1 MDSLQDFLRNSPEKE
16 MGSMSDPNTPS
27 GAAEPEGTDGS
38 TPAQP
43 VPPSSDIPP
52 AAAPDGVPPTP
63 PVAPPAPPVPPAQPA
78 APGYGA
84 PEQPYGQ
91 QPYGQQ
97 PQQPYGQQPQQ
108 PYGQQPQQPY
118 GQQPYGQQPQ
128 QPYGQQP
135 GYGQPTYGQ
144 PAPGYAQPYAT
155 APAGKSPI
163 LSILSLVGGIIGI
176 ILNFAFGIGALFAV
190 AAVVL
195 GFIGRSKEPQ
205 AKGFWLTGII
215 LGFVAIAIA
224 IIFWIVWGIILA
236 NLSTT
241 YRY

>member
-1 MDSLQDFLRNSPEKE
+1 
-16 MGSMSDPNTPS
+16 MSDPNTPS
-27 GAAEPEGTDGS
+27 GAPEPEGTDGS

-63 PVAPPAPPVPPAQPA
+63 PVAPPAPPAQPA

-84 PEQPYGQ
+84 PQ
-91 QPYGQQ
+91 QPYG
-97 PQQPYGQQPQQ
+97 QQ

-135 GYGQPTYGQ
+135 YGQQPYGQQPGQPGYGQPAYGQ

-155 APAGKSPI
+155 APATKSPI
-163 LSILSLVGGIIGI
+163 LSILSLVGGIAGI
-176 ILNFAFGIGALFAV
+176 VLNLAFGIGAVFGV
-190 AAVVL
+190 AAIVL
-195 GFIGRSKEPQ
+195 GFIGRTREPQ

-215 LGFVAIAIA
+215 LGFVSVAIA
-224 IIFWIVWGIILA
+224 IIFWIFWGIFLA
-236 NLSTT
+236 SLSNT

>member
-1 MDSLQDFLRNSPEKE
+1 
-16 MGSMSDPNTPS
+16 MSDPNTPS
-27 GAAEPEGTDGS
+27 GAPEPEGTDGS

-63 PVAPPAPPVPPAQPA
+63 PVAPPAPPAPPAQPA

-84 PEQPYGQ
+84 PQ
-91 QPYGQQ
+91 QPYG
-97 PQQPYGQQPQQ
+97 QQ

-135 GYGQPTYGQ
+135 YGQQPGQPGYGQPAYGQ

-155 APAGKSPI
+155 APATKSPI
-163 LSILSLVGGIIGI
+163 LSILSLVGGIAGI
-176 ILNFAFGIGALFAV
+176 VLNLAFGIGAVFGV
-190 AAVVL
+190 AAIVL
-195 GFIGRSKEPQ
+195 GFIGRTREPQ

-215 LGFVAIAIA
+215 LGFVSVAIA
-224 IIFWIVWGIILA
+224 IIFWIFWGIFLA
-236 NLSTT
+236 SFSNT

>member
-1 MDSLQDFLRNSPEKE
+1 
-16 MGSMSDPNTPS
+16 MSDPNTPS

-63 PVAPPAPPVPPAQPA
+63 PVAPPGPPAPPVPPAQPA

-97 PQQPYGQQPQQ
+97 P
-108 PYGQQPQQPY
+108 
-118 GQQPYGQQPQ
+118 QQPYGQQPQ

>member
-97 PQQPYGQQPQQ
+97 PYGQQPQQ
-108 PYGQQPQQPY
+108 PYGQQP
-118 GQQPYGQQPQ
+118 QQPYGQQPQ

>member
-1 MDSLQDFLRNSPEKE
+1 
-16 MGSMSDPNTPS
+16 MSDPNTPS
-27 GAAEPEGTDGS
+27 GAPEPEGTDGS

-63 PVAPPAPPVPPAQPA
+63 PVAPPAPPV

-84 PEQPYGQ
+84 
-91 QPYGQQ
+91 

-128 QPYGQQP
+128 QPYQQQPYGQQP
-135 GYGQPTYGQ
+135 GQPAYGQPAYGQ
-144 PAPGYAQPYAT
+144 PAPGYAQPYGT
-155 APAGKSPI
+155 APATKSPI
-163 LSILSLVGGIIGI
+163 LSILSLVGGILGI
-176 ILNFAFGIGALFAV
+176 VLNLAFGIGALFGV
-190 AAVVL
+190 AAIVL
-195 GFIGRSKEPQ
+195 GFIGRTKEPQ

-215 LGFVAIAIA
+215 LGFVSVAIA
-224 IIFWIVWGIILA
+224 IIFWIFWGIFLA
-236 NLSTT
+236 SFSNT

>member
-1 MDSLQDFLRNSPEKE
+1 
-16 MGSMSDPNTPS
+16 MSDPNTPS

-63 PVAPPAPPVPPAQPA
+63 PVAPPAPPVPPAQPV

-108 PYGQQPQQPY
+108 PYGQQP
-118 GQQPYGQQPQ
+118 QQPYGQQPQ

>member
-1 MDSLQDFLRNSPEKE
+1 
-16 MGSMSDPNTPS
+16 MSDPNTPS
-27 GAAEPEGTDGS
+27 GAPEPEGTDGS

-63 PVAPPAPPVPPAQPA
+63 PVAPPAPPV

-84 PEQPYGQ
+84 
-91 QPYGQQ
+91 
-97 PQQPYGQQPQQ
+97 PQQ

-135 GYGQPTYGQ
+135 YGQQPGQPGYGQPAYGQ

-155 APAGKSPI
+155 APATKSPI
-163 LSILSLVGGIIGI
+163 LSILSLVGGILGI
-176 ILNFAFGIGALFAV
+176 VLNLAFGIGALFGV
-190 AAVVL
+190 AAIVL
-195 GFIGRSKEPQ
+195 GFIGRTKEPQ

-215 LGFVAIAIA
+215 LGFVSVAIA
-224 IIFWIVWGIILA
+224 IIFWIFWGIFLA
-236 NLSTT
+236 SFSNT

>member
-108 PYGQQPQQPY
+108 PYGQQP
-118 GQQPYGQQPQ
+118 QQPYGQQPQ

>member
-1 MDSLQDFLRNSPEKE
+1 
-16 MGSMSDPNTPS
+16 MSDPNTPS

-97 PQQPYGQQPQQ
+97 PYGQQPQQ
-108 PYGQQPQQPY
+108 PYGQQP
-118 GQQPYGQQPQ
+118 QQPYGQQPQ

>member
-1 MDSLQDFLRNSPEKE
+1 
-16 MGSMSDPNTPS
+16 MSDPNTPS

-63 PVAPPAPPVPPAQPA
+63 PVAPPAPTVPPAQPA

-108 PYGQQPQQPY
+108 PYGQQP
-118 GQQPYGQQPQ
+118 QQPYGQQPQ

>member
-1 MDSLQDFLRNSPEKE
+1 
-16 MGSMSDPNTPS
+16 MSDPNTPS

-108 PYGQQPQQPY
+108 PYGQQP
-118 GQQPYGQQPQ
+118 QQPYGQQPQ

>member
-1 MDSLQDFLRNSPEKE
+1 

-108 PYGQQPQQPY
+108 PYGQQP
-118 GQQPYGQQPQ
+118 QQPYGQQPQ